1 MTLEAASPGPQVS
14 LPVHEAMDVPA
25 TEELARRRAG
35 HWNGGS
41 SFDTIMHHM
50 NADHSP
56 VEDVGRIAQEAGA
69 KMLVLS
75 HLTPPE
81 PMPPEDEWVQKAAK
95 AYKGPI
101 VVGHDLM
108 VI

>member
-1 MTLEAASPGPQVS
+1 M
-14 LPVHEAMDVPA
+14 PA
-25 TEELARRRAG
+25 TEELAHRRAG

-41 SFDTIMHHM
+41 SYETIMRHM

-95 AYKGPI
+95 FYKGPI
-101 VVGHDLM
+101 IVGHVCADHLGADART
-108 VI
+108 VIGVPQ